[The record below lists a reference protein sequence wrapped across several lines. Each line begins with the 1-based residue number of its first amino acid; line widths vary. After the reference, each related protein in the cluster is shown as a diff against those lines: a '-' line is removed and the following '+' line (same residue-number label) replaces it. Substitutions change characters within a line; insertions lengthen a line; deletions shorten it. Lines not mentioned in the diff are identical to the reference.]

1 MYMKYWEVNIIIW
14 QISIV
19 RIYYKYIYIF
29 YIPLLRQCYCS
40 KNINVL
46 YYWVVELFNDEIRR
60 NDTLYPCTFFR
71 GLHVPFN
78 PNGANKLC

>member
-1 MYMKYWEVNIIIW
+1 MYMKYWEMNIIIW
-14 QISIV
+14 QISTALLYI
-19 RIYYKYIYIF
+19 YIYIF
-29 YIPLLRQCYCS
+29 YTPLLRQFYCS

-46 YYWVVELFNDEIRR
+46 YYCVVELLNDEIRR
-60 NDTLYPCTFFR
+60 NNTLYPCTFFR